1 MHRAVQRISACL
13 AVLPCVAACVPASSG
28 TWAAARDTLRDSA
41 WDGSGDTPG
50 NSVPETIAPEA
61 AYDFSWR
68 LSGERA
74 VAPLQVFDDGRRT
87 WLHFAPGQPL
97 PAIFAV
103 GRHGERPVPYRRR
116 DPYVVIDGVWPALVM
131 RGGSLRAVARRQV
144 GSASDGA
151 ADFAA
156 EPVADAAVAAYR
168 AAGNSEAAVGSAPI
182 AAPGAASTSVATAA
196 RVANPAISSPGFNQS
211 TAPLQADN
219 PSLGRAQ
226 PRVAATPAFHAE
238 LTDGNLR
245 RVLARWAGLAGW
257 TFGPEH
263 WDVDVDI
270 PLAGGASF
278 GDDFKQA
285 VRALV
290 SATEMAERPLQPCF
304 YANRVLRVV
313 PYAHACDR
321 AATREA
327 AT

>member
-1 MHRAVQRISACL
+1 MHRAVHRISACL
-13 AVLPCVAACVPASSG
+13 AVLPCVAACVPPSWGAQDGG
-28 TWAAARDTLRDSA
+28 TDPAKRD
-41 WDGSGDTPG
+41 
-50 NSVPETIAPEA
+50 A
-61 AYDFSWR
+61 AYDFNWR

-103 GRHGERPVPYRRR
+103 GRGGERPVPYQRR
-116 DPYVVIDGVWPALVM
+116 DPYVVIDGVWPALIM
-131 RGGSLRAVARRQV
+131 RGGSLRAMARRQ
-144 GSASDGA
+144 AATAFDEA
-151 ADFAA
+151 ADLAA
-156 EPVADAAVAAYR
+156 QPATAT
-168 AAGNSEAAVGSAPI
+168 AVGSTAI
-182 AAPGAASTSVATAA
+182 GATGTLGTPGTATSAASTSAAPVRTDPPALGMAQRHVA
-196 RVANPAISSPGFNQS
+196 P
-211 TAPLQADN
+211 
-219 PSLGRAQ
+219 
-226 PRVAATPAFHAE
+226 TPAFHAE
-238 LTDGNLR
+238 MTDVNLR

>member
-1 MHRAVQRISACL
+1 M
-13 AVLPCVAACVPASSG
+13 
-28 TWAAARDTLRDSA
+28 ARDTTRDSA
-41 WDGSGDTPG
+41 RGGTWDRSWDSTRDSTGDSTGATAG
-50 NSVPETIAPEA
+50 NSTPETIQQEA

-131 RGGSLRAVARRQV
+131 RGGSLRALARRQV
-144 GSASDGA
+144 GAASDDA
-151 ADFAA
+151 ADFAT
-156 EPVADAAVAAYR
+156 EPAADTTTAYGAARIPQAAVAGTA
-168 AAGNSEAAVGSAPI
+168 I
-182 AAPGAASTSVATAA
+182 AARIAT
-196 RVANPAISSPGFNQS
+196 NPTIGSPGPGQS
-211 TAPLQADN
+211 AAPLRAGS
-219 PSLGRAQ
+219 PPMGGAQ
-226 PRVAATPAFHAE
+226 PRVAITPAYHAE
-238 LTDGNLR
+238 ISDGNLR

>member
-1 MHRAVQRISACL
+1 MHRAVHRISTCL
-13 AVLPCVAACVPASSG
+13 AVLPCVAACVPPSWGAQDSN
-28 TWAAARDTLRDSA
+28 TDHAKRD
-41 WDGSGDTPG
+41 
-50 NSVPETIAPEA
+50 V
-61 AYDFSWR
+61 AYDFNWR

-103 GRHGERPVPYRRR
+103 GRGGERPVPYQRR
-116 DPYVVIDGVWPALVM
+116 DPYVVIDGVWPALIM
-131 RGGSLRAVARRQV
+131 RGGSLRAMARRQ
-144 GSASDGA
+144 AGA
-151 ADFAA
+151 PVDEAPHFAA
-156 EPVADAAVAAYR
+156 QPVA
-168 AAGNSEAAVGSAPI
+168 
-182 AAPGAASTSVATAA
+182 ATAA
-196 RVANPAISSPGFNQS
+196 ASAGTTGATGATGATGVTGATGTIGTTGTTASAAPVRTDAPALGMAQPHI
-211 TAPLQADN
+211 APTPAM
-219 PSLGRAQ
+219 GKAQ
-226 PRVAATPAFHAE
+226 PRVASTPAFHAE
-238 LTDGNLR
+238 MTDVNLR

-257 TFGPEH
+257 KFDPEH

-313 PYAHACDR
+313 SYAHACDR

>member
-1 MHRAVQRISACL
+1 
-13 AVLPCVAACVPASSG
+13 VAACVSPS
-28 TWAAARDTLRDSA
+28 WDTQDNA
-41 WDGSGDTPG
+41 TDNVTPDT
-50 NSVPETIAPEA
+50 

-74 VAPLQVFDDGRRT
+74 IAPLQVFDDGRRT

-103 GRHGERPVPYRRR
+103 GRGGERPVPYRRR
-116 DPYVVIDGVWPALVM
+116 DPYVVIDGVWPALIM
-131 RGGSLRAVARRQV
+131 RGGNLRAMARRQAAAAFDETADPAAALV
-144 GSASDGA
+144 PAADATADSPAAADGA
-151 ADFAA
+151 V
-156 EPVADAAVAAYR
+156 P
-168 AAGNSEAAVGSAPI
+168 APH
-182 AAPGAASTSVATAA
+182 AS
-196 RVANPAISSPGFNQS
+196 
-211 TAPLQADN
+211 
-219 PSLGRAQ
+219 
-226 PRVAATPAFHAE
+226 TPAFHAE
-238 LTDGNLR
+238 ITDGNLR
-245 RVLARWAGLAGW
+245 QVLVRWAGLAGW

-304 YANRVLRVV
+304 YANHVLRVV
-313 PYAHACDR
+313 PYAQACDR